1 MLAEGIRAAAR
12 YAIRGATMSGKD
24 ENFDPDAMVQNF
36 IVGMLGYWTKDGLS
50 DDRQFNPEVTPPL
63 FNADYADIERRVMA
77 HMVTTQPAPETQELP
92 TLGAMRNASR
102 GNATIGAS
110 ALWLEAKRIPHSS
123 IVGSG
128 VVFHD
133 KRTGEA
139 VAQIAVMVPNPKYDY
154 RKVAD
159 PVIERIIAK
168 FNEVG

>member
-1 MLAEGIRAAAR
+1 
-12 YAIRGATMSGKD
+12 MSGKD
-24 ENFDPDAMVQNF
+24 ENFDPDAVVQNF
-36 IVGMLGYWTKDGLS
+36 IVGMLSYWTEDGLS
-50 DDRQFNPEVTPPL
+50 GDRQFNPEITPPL
-63 FNADYADIERRVMA
+63 FTADYADIERRVLA
-77 HMVTTQPAPETQELP
+77 GMVGTMPKFDGLNASGLNSPLETQELP
-92 TLGAMRNASR
+92 TLGEMRNASR

-110 ALWLEAKRIPHSS
+110 ALWLEAKRVPHSS

-159 PVIERIIAK
+159 PVIDRIIAK

>member
-1 MLAEGIRAAAR
+1 MNTTDMLLAQADAYECFWNAAIGTAHESQDSTAMAIASALSQGYAAIAAR
-12 YAIRGATMSGKD
+12 LREHASATPSSGEIIKD
-24 ENFDPDAMVQNF
+24 LEEK
-36 IVGMLGYWTKDGLS
+36 LDGLKAS
-50 DDRQFNPEVTPPL
+50 GLNSPL
-63 FNADYADIERRVMA
+63 
-77 HMVTTQPAPETQELP
+77 ETQELP
-92 TLGAMRNASR
+92 TLDAMRNASR

-110 ALWLEAKRIPHSS
+110 ALWLEARRVPHSS

-159 PVIERIIAK
+159 PVIDRIIAK

>member
-1 MLAEGIRAAAR
+1 M
-12 YAIRGATMSGKD
+12 
-24 ENFDPDAMVQNF
+24 
-36 IVGMLGYWTKDGLS
+36 
-50 DDRQFNPEVTPPL
+50 
-63 FNADYADIERRVMA
+63 
-77 HMVTTQPAPETQELP
+77 
-92 TLGAMRNASR
+92 
-102 GNATIGAS
+102 
-110 ALWLEAKRIPHSS
+110 PHSS

-159 PVIERIIAK
+159 PVIDRIIAK